1 MIISNVKP
9 NTVNSKKY
17 TSVLFD
23 LDGTLLDTAND
34 LGEALNFVLH
44 KNGLPAVAREEYRP
58 VASDGAKGL
67 LELGFGTQLASYNYD
82 ELRNDFLTY
91 YEKNIAVHTKLY
103 SGISKLITQ
112 LNDKNIPWG
121 IVTNKPEYLSKILV
135 PKFSEFEKCKSL
147 IAGDTLPQRKPDPAP
162 LLFACKQMNVDPV
175 KCIYV
180 GDAPRDIEAGNR
192 ANMFTVIAEWGYISN
207 IDESKSWGANLTT
220 LNPTDISLLIK

>member
-1 MIISNVKP
+1 MEYSNSKP
-9 NTVNSKKY
+9 NTVNAKKY

-44 KNGLPAVAREEYRP
+44 KHNLPAVAREKYRP
-58 VASDGAKGL
+58 VASDGSKGL
-67 LELGFGTQLASYNYD
+67 LELGFGDQLPLFNYD
-82 ELRNDFLTY
+82 ELRNEFLTY

-103 SGISKLITQ
+103 PGIAELITE
-112 LNDKNIPWG
+112 LNNKNIPWG

-135 PKFSEFEKCKSL
+135 PKFPEFEKCKSL
-147 IAGDTLPQRKPDPAP
+147 IAGDTLPQRKPDPSP
-162 LLFACKQMNVDPV
+162 LFFACEQMNINPVD
-175 KCIYV
+175 CIYV

-220 LNPTDISLLIK
+220 LNPTDICLLIK